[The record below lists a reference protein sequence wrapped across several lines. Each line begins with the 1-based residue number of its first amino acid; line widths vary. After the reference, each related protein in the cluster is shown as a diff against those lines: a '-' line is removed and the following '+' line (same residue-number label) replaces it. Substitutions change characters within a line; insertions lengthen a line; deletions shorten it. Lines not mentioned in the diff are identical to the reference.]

1 MKEKE
6 YKIRKGLKPYNAGR
20 YYSKNQALAAL
31 ILKAKCLK
39 DSVNETNTKAN
50 ETEAS
55 NG

>member
-39 DSVNETNTKAN
+39 DSTETNTTQAN
-50 ETEAS
+50 ESEAS
-55 NG
+55 NV